1 MHSIKYSLMYCKN
14 QCVQIPVESSY
25 YGNQKNKQKCL
36 INYLAAS
43 MYPGGTLDF
52 KWQGWLNGGK
62 NQNPKKSQDQNLTLQ
77 KPHAELMS
85 HKNLVAEL
93 CVRDMWEL
101 SQNLQ
106 IVLNTPKNPFLNQA
120 T

>member
-1 MHSIKYSLMYCKN
+1 MYCKN

-43 MYPGGTLDF
+43 MYPGGTLDL

-62 NQNPKKSQDQNLTLQ
+62 NQNPRD
-77 KPHAELMS
+77 MW
-85 HKNLVAEL
+85 
-93 CVRDMWEL
+93 DMWEL

>member
-1 MHSIKYSLMYCKN
+1 MYCKN

-85 HKNLVAEL
+85 HKNLVAVL
-93 CVRDMWEL
+93 CGRNMWEL
-101 SQNLQ
+101 SENLQ

>member
-1 MHSIKYSLMYCKN
+1 MYCKN

-106 IVLNTPKNPFLNQA
+106 IVLNSPKNPFLNQA